1 MKVIPVKDSPRG
13 RRTNMRRLVILL
25 LKGYKKI
32 ISPYLPSQC
41 LYEPTCSVYA
51 QDAVRE
57 HGVFKGIRM
66 TFNRLGRC
74 NPAFEGGYDPVPT
87 TGSLDTESEAGAG
100 HEA

>member
-1 MKVIPVKDSPRG
+1 
-13 RRTNMRRLVILL
+13 MRRLVILL
-25 LKGYKKI
+25 LRGYKKI

-66 TFNRLGRC
+66 TFTRLGRC
-74 NPAFEGGYDPVPT
+74 NPANEGGYDPVPT
-87 TGSLDTESEAGAG
+87 ADSVDPEAGAG
-100 HEA
+100 HSA

>member
-1 MKVIPVKDSPRG
+1 
-13 RRTNMRRLVILL
+13 MRLMAILF

-32 ISPYLPSQC
+32 VSPYLPTQC

-57 HGVFKGIRM
+57 HGVVKGIRM

-74 NPAFEGGYDPVPT
+74 RPGHEGGYDPVPA
-87 TGSLDTESEAGAG
+87 AGAADSDAGPG
-100 HEA
+100 HKGHSV

>member
-1 MKVIPVKDSPRG
+1 
-13 RRTNMRRLVILL
+13 MRRFVILL

-41 LYEPTCSVYA
+41 LYEPTCSIYA

-66 TFNRLGRC
+66 TFKRLGRC
-74 NPAFEGGYDPVPT
+74 HPGYEGGYDPVPT
-87 TGSLDTESEAGAG
+87 AGAADPDAGAG
-100 HEA
+100 HNV

>member
-1 MKVIPVKDSPRG
+1 
-13 RRTNMRRLVILL
+13 MRLIVILL

-41 LYEPTCSVYA
+41 LYEPTCSIYA

-66 TFNRLGRC
+66 TFKRLGRC
-74 NPAFEGGYDPVPT
+74 HPGYEGGYDPVPMA
-87 TGSLDTESEAGAG
+87 GAADPDPDAGAG
-100 HEA
+100 HNA

>member
-1 MKVIPVKDSPRG
+1 
-13 RRTNMRRLVILL
+13 MRRLVILL
-25 LKGYKKI
+25 LKGYKKT

-41 LYEPTCSVYA
+41 LYEPTCSIYA

-74 NPAFEGGYDPVPT
+74 HPGYEGGYDPVPT
-87 TGSLDTESEAGAG
+87 AGAVDSDAGAG
-100 HEA
+100 RNA